1 MTQSFCPP
9 MTSELLAQLSSDT
22 SLESGAQHG
31 LHPVTAL
38 LHSCPQHQGH
48 TVLGAHGA
56 AWTALPYPVLPACE
70 HMGCHCWCT
79 TESQQLV
86 KVIQTNPTLQDD
98 LNLYI
103 YLAKQTSRFSSKL
116 GVSFYIWNLW
126 PPWGLFFFLFTC
138 LFNKYLGQARIT
150 FFQMPISFRDVL
162 PSLLNFHGFTKAF
175 FLQKSIF
182 EWLTWYW
189 KLLSLQQVLTS
200 NICIFSSLSMW
211 KHTPNQ
217 RNSSWFEALV
227 LHIAEQKELADQQQ
241 ADKTRECLPVGPES
255 FWKSKCRSCPSYLR
269 FQIPAATIHE
279 DDRNVVYTA

>member
-1 MTQSFCPP
+1 MS
-9 MTSELLAQLSSDT
+9 
-22 SLESGAQHG
+22 
-31 LHPVTAL
+31 VL
-38 LHSCPQHQGH
+38 LHLKFVATMRP
-48 TVLGAHGA
+48 
-56 AWTALPYPVLPACE
+56 
-70 HMGCHCWCT
+70 
-79 TESQQLV
+79 
-86 KVIQTNPTLQDD
+86 
-98 LNLYI
+98 
-103 YLAKQTSRFSSKL
+103 F
-116 GVSFYIWNLW
+116 
-126 PPWGLFFFLFTC
+126 FFFLFTC

-189 KLLSLQQVLTS
+189 KLLGLQQVLTS

-227 LHIAEQKELADQQQ
+227 LHIAERKELADQQQ
-241 ADKTRECLPVGPES
+241 ADKTREYLPVGPES
-255 FWKSKCRSCPSYLR
+255 FWKSKCRSCPSYLH

-279 DDRNVVYTA
+279 DDRNVVYTTWYGLTSNFKSYPVLHRYKSSKDETMQHNQD